1 MLTVRTPLPSLE
13 GVSSL
18 RLGSLR
24 LDPATGREM
33 Y

>member
-1 MLTVRTPLPSLE
+1 LPSLE
-13 GVSSL
+13 DVSSI
-18 RLGSLR
+18 RLGTLR